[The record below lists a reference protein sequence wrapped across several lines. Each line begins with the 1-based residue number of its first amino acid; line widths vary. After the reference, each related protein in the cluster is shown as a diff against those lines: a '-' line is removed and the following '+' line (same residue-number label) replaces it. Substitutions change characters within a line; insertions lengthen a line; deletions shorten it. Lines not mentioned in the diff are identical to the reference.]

1 MRRGR
6 VSTGVVIG
14 LLLALATAL
23 SAAVGMLL
31 KQRGAAESPDVELR
45 RPVRT
50 SLGLFRSRWYVLGV
64 LVAFGSWGLHVAAL
78 ALAPISL
85 AQATIAAGLVF
96 LTVLADRLFH
106 LRVSR
111 REWLGVWLAAAGVAA
126 LTLTLDGGVHEAHS
140 EHATGTLALYIAVSA
155 GLGVA
160 AALGARRVANGGVL
174 LGASAGLLW
183 GASDVAIKALSD
195 DLEEGAALVFHPL
208 SAVIAIASL
217 IGLAVSGR
225 SLQLGPPVAVI
236 AVTGVAA
243 NVCTIL
249 SGPLVFREP
258 LPDDP
263 LLGVVRVLALVLV
276 VVAAA
281 VTPPAVEARREGE
294 AQPAPAVSNPG

>member
-1 MRRGR
+1 M
-6 VSTGVVIG
+6 STGVVIG
-14 LLLALATAL
+14 LLLALATAVT
-23 SAAVGMLL
+23 AAAGMLL
-31 KQRGAAESPDVELR
+31 KQRGAVASPDIELR

-50 SLGLFRSRWYVLGV
+50 SLALFRSRWYVVGF
-64 LVAFGSWGLHVAAL
+64 LVAFGSWGLHVGAL

-96 LTVLADRLFH
+96 LTLLADRVFH

-111 REWLGVWLAAAGVAA
+111 REWAGVWLAAAGLAL
-126 LTLTLDGGVHEAHS
+126 LTLTLDGGARAAHS
-140 EHATGTLALYIAVSA
+140 AHASSTLALYVVAA
-155 GLGVA
+155 TGLGVA
-160 AALGARRVANGGVL
+160 AAFWARRGPNGGVL

-195 DLEEGAALVFHPL
+195 DLSEGIALVIHPL
-208 SAVIAIASL
+208 SALIAIASL
-217 IGLAVSGR
+217 VGLMVSGR

-249 SGPLVFREP
+249 SGPIVFQEP

-263 LLGVVRVLALVLV
+263 FVAALRVAALVLV
-276 VVAAA
+276 VTAAA
-281 VTPPAVEARREGE
+281 VTPPAVEARREPDS
-294 AQPAPAVSNPG
+294 ALAAAAWDQAPP

>member
-1 MRRGR
+1 M
-6 VSTGVVIG
+6 STGVVIG
-14 LLLALATAL
+14 LLLALATAVT
-23 SAAVGMLL
+23 AAIGMLL

-50 SLGLFRSRWYVLGV
+50 SLGLFRSRWYVIGIV
-64 LVAFGSWGLHVAAL
+64 VAFGSWGLHVGAL

-106 LRVSR
+106 LRVTR
-111 REWLGVWLAAAGVAA
+111 REWVGVWLAGTGLAA
-126 LTLTLDGGVHEAHS
+126 LTLTLDGGVRTAHS
-140 EHATGTLALYIAVSA
+140 DHAAGTLSIYLAVSA
-155 GLGVA
+155 GLGLA
-160 AALGARRVANGGVL
+160 AALRARRAANGGVL
-174 LGASAGLLW
+174 LGVSAGLLW
-183 GASDVAIKALSD
+183 GTSDVAIKALSD
-195 DLEEGAALVFHPL
+195 DLDEGFALVLHPL
-208 SAVIAIASL
+208 SAGIAIASL
-217 IGLAVSGR
+217 IGLALSGR

-263 LLGVVRVLALVLV
+263 VLGVVRVAALALV

-281 VTPPAVEARREGE
+281 LTPPPVEAHEDADARAALVPE
-294 AQPAPAVSNPG
+294 